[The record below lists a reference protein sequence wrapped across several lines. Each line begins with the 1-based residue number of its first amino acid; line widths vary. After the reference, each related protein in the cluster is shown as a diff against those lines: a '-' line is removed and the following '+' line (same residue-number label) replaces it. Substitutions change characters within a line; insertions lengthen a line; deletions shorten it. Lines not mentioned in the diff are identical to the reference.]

1 MGAMKNLG
9 TLHLGTH
16 CLECPKAERPLL
28 LVAHR
33 GDPRHA
39 RENTLASFRQAAARG
54 AGSVEA
60 DARRTSDGIW
70 VVFHDA
76 TLHRITGC
84 SGRLA
89 RTPWGR
95 LKKLEV
101 QIPQVSELVRWCR
114 AGGLQLFLD
123 VKVDRAEP
131 DLLALLRRSGWLHRI
146 RILAGTIPSLRRWR
160 RLLPADH
167 PLYWVT
173 GFRDSL
179 TAARVRTARG
189 LHLTG
194 LVAHKGRV
202 HAAAIEEIRR
212 AGMELFVWTV
222 RTASEVR
229 FYARLGVDGM
239 MSEVWPPPSIS
250 SLKRSA

>member
-1 MGAMKNLG
+1 MAPEGTLGSLWRAEAPAGAMKA
-9 TLHLGTH
+9 
-16 CLECPKAERPLL
+16 PL

-33 GDPRHA
+33 GDPRRA
-39 RENTLASFRQAAARG
+39 RENTLASFRQAAAHG

-76 TLHRITGC
+76 TLKRITGC
-84 SGRLA
+84 SGRLV

-95 LKKLEV
+95 LEKVEA

-114 AGGLQLFLD
+114 ARGLQLFLD
-123 VKVDRAEP
+123 VKVDRAEA
-131 DLLALLRRSGWLHRI
+131 DLLALLRRSGWLHQV

-160 RLLPADH
+160 RLLPAGH

-179 TAARVRTARG
+179 SPARVRMARRIG
-189 LHLTG
+189 VTG
-194 LVAHKGRV
+194 LVAYKGRV
-202 HAAAIEEIRR
+202 HPAAMQQIRR

-222 RTASEVR
+222 RTASELR
-229 FYARLGVDGM
+229 LYARMGVDGM